1 MQPPFAPAFFSIRIL
16 DREMEPDLTVI
27 VDPVG
32 AKLFSKCTFSFL
44 DDLKTAIVFQIVTA
58 DVFSP
63 KRSANRQS

>member
-1 MQPPFAPAFFSIRIL
+1 
-16 DREMEPDLTVI
+16 MEPDLTVI